1 VVGDVVT
8 GGVVVPVVVGAVGA
22 LVVAVGG
29 TTPPVGDVSGG
40 ADTPV
45 VLEGRSP
52 DEIDEEV
59 DADPPDDVPSA
70 AWPSGVVQPVA
81 ATATAAI
88 AAMAAAAGRRTF
100 IVVPLPSGAA
110 RMPDGTLMPV

>member
-1 VVGDVVT
+1 MGAVVT
-8 GGVVVPVVVGAVGA
+8 GDIVVPAV
-22 LVVAVGG
+22 LGG
-29 TTPPVGDVSGG
+29 TVGDTTPLGCEVCGDVSGG

-45 VLEGRSP
+45 VLEERSP
-52 DEIDEEV
+52 DEADEEV

-100 IVVPLPSGAA
+100 IVVPLPSGAT
-110 RMPDGTLMPV
+110 RMPDDTLMPV